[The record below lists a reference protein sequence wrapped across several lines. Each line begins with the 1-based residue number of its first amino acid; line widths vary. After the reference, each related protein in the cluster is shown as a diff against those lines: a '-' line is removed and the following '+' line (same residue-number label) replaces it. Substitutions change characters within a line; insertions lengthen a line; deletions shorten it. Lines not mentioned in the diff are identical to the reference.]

1 MKKYSIARMNYI
13 AEVGK
18 FVSNP
23 DEVNPNT
30 GMPIKNT
37 WKKERTVYFGNYRL
51 TLNDQVTLAGTLSD
65 DTRLIVTRNEYQ
77 LRPNDILKIPTKSFG
92 YYSASYDK
100 PQYFIVR
107 KVIED
112 DSVNGFDL
120 VTIERKSGYSE

>member
-1 MKKYSIARMNYI
+1 MKKYSIARMNYT

-18 FVSNP
+18 FISNP

-30 GMPIKNT
+30 GMPIKNK

-65 DTRLIVTRNEYQ
+65 DTRLIVTRDEYQ
-77 LRPNDILKIPTKSFG
+77 LRPNDMLKIPAKSFG
-92 YYSASYDK
+92 YYSASDK

-120 VTIERKSGYSE
+120 VTIERKSGYRSE

>member
-30 GMPIKNT
+30 GMPIKNK

-51 TLNDQVTLAGTLSD
+51 TVQDQVTLAGTLSD
-65 DTRLIVTRNEYQ
+65 DTRLIVTRDEYQ
-77 LRPNDILKIPTKSFG
+77 LRPNDMLKIPAKSFG
-92 YYSASYDK
+92 YYFASYDK
-100 PQYFIVR
+100 PQYFLVK

-120 VTIERKSGYSE
+120 VTIQRKTGYSE

>member
-18 FVSNP
+18 FISNP

-30 GMPIKNT
+30 GMPIKNK

-51 TLNDQVTLAGTLSD
+51 SLEDQVTLAGTFSD
-65 DTRLIVTRNEYQ
+65 DTRLIVTRDEYQ
-77 LRPNDILKIPTKSFG
+77 LRPNDVLKIPAKSFG
-92 YYSASYDK
+92 YYSTSHDQ
-100 PQYFIVR
+100 PQYFLVK

-120 VTIERKSGYSE
+120 VTIQRKSGYSE

>member
-18 FVSNP
+18 FVSSP
-23 DEVNPNT
+23 DEINPNT
-30 GMPIKNT
+30 GMPIKNK

-65 DTRLIVTRNEYQ
+65 DTRLIVTRDEYQ
-77 LRPNDILKIPTKSFG
+77 LRPNDVLKIPAKSFG
-92 YYSASYDK
+92 YYSTSHDQ
-100 PQYFIVR
+100 PQYFTVR

-120 VTIERKSGYSE
+120 VTIQRKSGYSE

>member
-1 MKKYSIARMNYI
+1 MNYI

-18 FVSNP
+18 FISNP

-30 GMPIKNT
+30 GMPIKNQ

-65 DTRLIVTRNEYQ
+65 DTRLIVTRDEYQ
-77 LRPNDILKIPTKSFG
+77 LRPNDVLKIPAKSFG
-92 YYSASYDK
+92 YYSTSHDK

-120 VTIERKSGYSE
+120 VTIQRKSGYRSE